1 MAASL
6 CLFASGL
13 ALMMELLRL
22 TWKISSQQLL
32 VFNHTNGPKE
42 FHASIQRLGLK
53 TVASYLGLFMLDVG
67 KRTLGRD
74 RVFILEDEDV
84 PVVTEE
90 TVNIF
95 EGAIRGFGVEKVDYW
110 DEGGIEDGP
119 NNIELP
125 LKGLDADGSDFNN

>member
-1 MAASL
+1 
-6 CLFASGL
+6 
-13 ALMMELLRL
+13 MELLRL
-22 TWKISSQQLL
+22 TWKSSSQRMLA
-32 VFNHTNGPKE
+32 FNYTNGAKKL
-42 FHASIQRLGLK
+42 HASMQYLGLK
-53 TVASYLGLFMLDVG
+53 SMAAYLRLFMLNVS

-74 RVFILEDEDV
+74 SIFIFEDEDV
-84 PVVTEE
+84 LIISEE

-119 NNIELP
+119 NNIKFP